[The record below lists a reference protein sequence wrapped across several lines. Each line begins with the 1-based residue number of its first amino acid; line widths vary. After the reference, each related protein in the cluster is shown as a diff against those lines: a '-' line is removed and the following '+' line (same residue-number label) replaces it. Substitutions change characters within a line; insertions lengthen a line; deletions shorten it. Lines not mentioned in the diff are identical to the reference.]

1 MTIQGLFS
9 DLRFWISV
17 TLRIVPPLGCSLR
30 PILWAESKSC
40 GRRRHSAS
48 ISLVPSG
55 LVGRALWARSA
66 LSVKLHHRTPPGP
79 FWPQNSALLFQPT
92 SVSHL
97 GAMRVFCVPCC
108 AVWDFSPG
116 WGWGQYGLCH
126 VWVCHLPHSLA
137 AASSPA
143 LGAGTEAQCSGAST
157 LTWGLLGFSPF
168 PWAWFKMGGG
178 RGLRAFSLA
187 WVGRG

>member
-1 MTIQGLFS
+1 MRKAPSLCLHLPRSFGPGGQG
-9 DLRFWISV
+9 
-17 TLRIVPPLGCSLR
+17 PLG
-30 PILWAESKSC
+30 SKRTKC
-40 GRRRHSAS
+40 KAAPP
-48 ISLVPSG
+48 PSP
-55 LVGRALWARSA
+55 
-66 LSVKLHHRTPPGP
+66 PPGP

>member
-66 LSVKLHHRTPPGP
+66 LSVKLHHRPPPPRAILATELCPSLPANFSVP
-79 FWPQNSALLFQPT
+79 FGSHESFLRALLCGLGLQPWVGLGAIWALPCLGLPPPPFSGSCFLT
-92 SVSHL
+92 SAGRRYRGSVLWGLHTHL
-97 GAMRVFCVPCC
+97 GP
-108 AVWDFSPG
+108 
-116 WGWGQYGLCH
+116 
-126 VWVCHLPHSLA
+126 
-137 AASSPA
+137 
-143 LGAGTEAQCSGAST
+143 SGV
-157 LTWGLLGFSPF
+157 
-168 PWAWFKMGGG
+168 
-178 RGLRAFSLA
+178 FSLP
-187 WVGRG
+187 VGLV